1 MISKTMEQALNKQ
14 LKEEAYSFYL
24 YLAMSAYLQ
33 QINLMGMAKW
43 MRVQA
48 QEEMTH
54 AMKFFDHLHERAG
67 EVKLLALEQPTAKW
81 PSVLAAFQAA
91 MEHER
96 SITKKIHALVDKA
109 TAENDHATVNFLQWF
124 VKEQVEEEATLDPI
138 IKQLEMIGDHMGA
151 LYHLDH
157 QLGKRGSE

>member
-1 MISKTMEQALNKQ
+1 MIGKTMEQAFNKQ
-14 LKEEAYSFYL
+14 LKDEAFSFYL
-24 YLAMSAYLQ
+24 YLAMAAYLEES
-33 QINLMGMAKW
+33 NFRGMAKW

-54 AMKFFDHLHERAG
+54 AMKFFDHLHERG
-67 EVKLLALEQPTAKW
+67 GSVKLLALEQPTGTW

-96 SITKKIHALVDKA
+96 SITGKIHALVEKA
-109 TAENDHATVNFLQWF
+109 AAEKDHASANFLQWF

-138 IKQLEMIGDHMGA
+138 IRQLEAIGEHMGA
-151 LYHLDH
+151 LYRLDH
-157 QLGKRGSE
+157 QLGKRGGD